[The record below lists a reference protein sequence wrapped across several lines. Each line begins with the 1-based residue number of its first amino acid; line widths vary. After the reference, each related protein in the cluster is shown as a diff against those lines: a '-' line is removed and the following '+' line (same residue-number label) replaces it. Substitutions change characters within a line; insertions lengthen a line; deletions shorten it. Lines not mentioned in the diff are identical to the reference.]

1 MLKKYYWYLCRKK
14 RKYEQ
19 LLNLKNMNQYAVAYE
34 LFASLLIIL
43 VRVNE
48 LNNFSNKHLSME
60 SAFNLTMHNRI
71 T

>member
-48 LNNFSNKHLSME
+48 RKLQ
-60 SAFNLTMHNRI
+60 
-71 T
+71 